1 VGSGGFI
8 VRFLLGMAAGLAAV
22 TLLIGWIGV
31 RPQGAA
37 LAAGTE
43 AGSWATPAELAW
55 LRTAGR
61 WETGVLRRLD
71 GCGPML
77 VTAPTTRLERA
88 RDAFAR
94 ACSQLAADETRG
106 AMKSFVEAN
115 QLLPP
120 GEARDLPVSA
130 GASRVS
136 RVEPRFG
143 RIAGVLADKDVEAR
157 CWSRRD
163 WPQLMREE
171 STFTGGQLGPG
182 TLGFAGINGNR
193 VNLAPDVCAALVE
206 LGYRVAPPGDAYA
219 LATAVVTLSHEAQHS
234 KGFAR
239 EAEAEC
245 YAIQVAHRAARQLGA
260 GRTYAASLVRV
271 YWRHYAEELPYYRST
286 ECHKGGSLDLG
297 YVDSIWP

>member
-1 VGSGGFI
+1 MGSGGFI
-8 VRFLLGMAAGLAAV
+8 VRFLLGMAGGLAAV

-43 AGSWATPAELAW
+43 GGSWATPAELAW

-71 GCGPML
+71 RCGPML
-77 VTAPTTRLERA
+77 APAPTSRLGQA
-88 RDAFAR
+88 RDTFAR
-94 ACSQLAADETRG
+94 ACAQLAREDTRG
-106 AMKSFVEAN
+106 AMQSFVEAN

-120 GEARDLPVSA
+120 GEARDLPVIA
-130 GASRVS
+130 GTSLVS

-143 RIAGVLADKDVEAR
+143 RIASVLAGKDVEAR

-163 WPQLMREE
+163 WAQLMQEE
-171 STFTGGQLGPG
+171 SAFTGGQLGPG
-182 TLGFAGINGNR
+182 TLGFAGISGNR
-193 VNLAPDVCAALVE
+193 VNLAPDVCSALVE
-206 LGYRVAPPGDAYA
+206 LGYSDARLVDEYKV
-219 LATAVVTLSHEAQHS
+219 ATAVVTLSHEAQHS
-234 KGFAR
+234 KGVAR
-239 EAEAEC
+239 EAQAEC

-260 GRTYAASLVRV
+260 GPTYAASLVRV

-286 ECHKGGSLDLG
+286 DCHRGGSLDLG
-297 YVDSIWP
+297 YADSIWP